1 MSGDSAKAAEAGLE
15 GGTVRS
21 GVLELRERGGRS
33 KHWLLGRTVNG
44 GDPLELCCS
53 GGWII
58 GRYEWVGGDAPPR
71 FHFSVELAG
80 GGRVWESSF
89 DLPEG
94 ALLRWPPRG

>member
-1 MSGDSAKAAEAGLE
+1 MSGESAEPTETGPQGQPPRA
-15 GGTVRS
+15 

-33 KHWLLGRTVNG
+33 KHWLLGRAVNG

-58 GRYEWVGGDAPPR
+58 GRYECAGGEAAPR

-89 DLPEG
+89 ELPEG
-94 ALLRWPPRG
+94 ALLRWPGR